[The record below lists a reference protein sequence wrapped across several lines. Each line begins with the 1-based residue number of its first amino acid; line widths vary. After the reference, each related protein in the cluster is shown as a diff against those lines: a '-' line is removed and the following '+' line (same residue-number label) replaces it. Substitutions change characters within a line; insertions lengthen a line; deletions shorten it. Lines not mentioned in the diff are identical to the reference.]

1 MTVISRRCFFKGLI
15 VTGSLFCGGWLS
27 DAVSAAEDPLTAE
40 KLKMDL
46 RASTK
51 KQEEYLDDVCEKR
64 DEKIIPAKLVY
75 AAWRY
80 AMKKNK
86 ASRVIYFDKCL
97 QILCS
102 REGIKVK
109 FKTF

>member
-15 VTGSLFCGGWLS
+15 AAGGLLCGCSFSETG
-27 DAVSAAEDPLTAE
+27 SAAEDALTAD

-51 KQEEYLDDVCEKR
+51 MQEEYIDDVCEKR
-64 DEKIIPAKLVY
+64 KEKIIPEKLVF
-75 AAWRY
+75 ASWRY

-86 ASRVIYFDKCL
+86 ASRMIYFDKCL
-97 QILCS
+97 QTLCS
-102 REGIKVK
+102 RERIKVK
-109 FKTF
+109 FKSF